1 MNEPIRVVLVGAG
14 VVAEKKHLPALR
26 PLSEFQ
32 IVALADPDAER
43 RSLLADR
50 CEGAIAKATLEDC
63 LEAVEVDAVAVLTPP
78 STHIPLV
85 RQALQAGKYV
95 LVEKPLCLDLEQAQS
110 LLHHPDVSR
119 VLMGFHLRH
128 HRLIERARELLG
140 QGAVGQVQG
149 FRGAWCAPRPPDQSD
164 WKNQRIHGGGAQIEL
179 AVHFYDLTRHLLRS
193 ELQGIQAYSLSAERD
208 DETTAVV
215 GRTASGVPFSGTFSE
230 RASHQMEFEIYGS
243 RGRIKIDCLRFDGL
257 ELTHWG
263 EDTGSVG
270 SRLRRIL
277 QTVRELP
284 IGIRS
289 YREGGDYIVSYRRQW
304 QHFHKV
310 VRGDAPPLCTAA
322 DGLAALLAVK
332 ESF

>member
-14 VVAEKKHLPALR
+14 VVAEKKHLPALS

-32 IVALADPDAER
+32 VVAVADPDTER

-50 CEGAIAKATLEDC
+50 CDGAIARATLGDC
-63 LEAVEVDAVAVLTPP
+63 LEAVEVDVVAVLTPP

-85 RQALQAGKYV
+85 RQALEAGKYV
-95 LVEKPLCLDLEQAQS
+95 FVEKPLCLDLEQAQE
-110 LLHHPDVSR
+110 LLNHPDVSR

-128 HRLIERARELLG
+128 HRLIERAREMLAR
-140 QGAVGQVQG
+140 GAVGQLQG

-179 AVHFYDLTRHLLRS
+179 AVHFYDLTRHLMRS
-193 ELQGIQAYSLSAERD
+193 ELKEIHAYSLSAERD
-208 DETTAVV
+208 DETTAVL
-215 GRTASGVPFSGTFSE
+215 GRTASGLPFSGTFSE
-230 RASHQMEFEIYGS
+230 RASHQMEFEVYGS

-257 ELTHWG
+257 EWTQWG

-284 IGIRS
+284 TGIRS

-304 QHFHKV
+304 QHFGEV
-310 VRGDAPPLCTAA
+310 VRGEASPLCTAA